1 MCAHSAVFQSW
12 SVDWSHCPACH
23 GGSPVVQTATGHRG
37 GWGGWEQRAPKLC
50 IPCTFQSQIVCNY
63 GSPNLLHP
71 LPPTLFCMAGPLCL
85 SKLFSTTQA
94 PLEEWAW

>member
-37 GWGGWEQRAPKLC
+37 GGGGGGVGGSKGHPSYASLAHFRAK
-50 IPCTFQSQIVCNY
+50 
-63 GSPNLLHP
+63 
-71 LPPTLFCMAGPLCL
+71 
-85 SKLFSTTQA
+85 
-94 PLEEWAW
+94 